1 MTGANSPLEQ
11 EVGNKEEVY
20 LLLCFLVQFSL
31 QHQGLLVRR
40 VIQQNDD
47 PTLLRR
53 LLVVLLNVHQVKT
66 AKELLADATKQ
77 ALHFSKKA
85 S

>member
-1 MTGANSPLEQ
+1 MPEKVKDG
-11 EVGNKEEVY
+11 EESFAQSQFV
-20 LLLCFLVQFSL
+20 LFCFLVQFSL